1 MTIFGLWAII
11 FSAVT
16 LALIVTVAVSTLFT
30 TTKWYRRMMTKATER
45 YMKDFGYF
53 DEKEDE

>member
-30 TTKWYRRMMTKATER
+30 TTKWYRRMMAKATER
-45 YMKDFGYF
+45 YMKEFECF